1 MPPRKRVCFTAP
13 TRRFEVGES
22 STAVAAAGQTG
33 HTLARRVDYEFIDT
47 LDASIRA
54 FEGRVMTTDAQDD
67 RAFLRAQISLLTRE
81 RRYFRSM
88 ASSYGREVVYA
99 RQAWSRSEYRSTAL
113 ETSIRTLE
121 AQKMV
126 PKKTT
131 TPMIDAAIKQLIAQG
146 IADALAEYEATR
158 NSGNG
163 DDNHDSGSGRKTKR
177 Y

>member
-1 MPPRKRVCFTAP
+1 MLHTTLKREGCVMPT
-13 TRRFEVGES
+13 S
-22 STAVAAAGQTG
+22 MS
-33 HTLARRVDYEFIDT
+33 
-47 LDASIRA
+47 
-54 FEGRVMTTDAQDD
+54 
-67 RAFLRAQISLLTRE
+67 QIQR
-81 RRYFRSM
+81 
-88 ASSYGREVVYA
+88 
-99 RQAWSRSEYRSTAL
+99 YRSTAL
-113 ETSIRTLE
+113 ETSIRPLK